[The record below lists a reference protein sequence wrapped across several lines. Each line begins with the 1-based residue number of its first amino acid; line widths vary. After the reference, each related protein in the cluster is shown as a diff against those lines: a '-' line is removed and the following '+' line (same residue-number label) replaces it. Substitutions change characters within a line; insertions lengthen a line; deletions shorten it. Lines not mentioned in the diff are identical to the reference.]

1 MKQTFFFLNS
11 AKRKAN
17 ECSSRTY
24 IPFSDFTA
32 YISLMRESCNW
43 SFSQC
48 PTLPNQANSKTP
60 PLDHKLR
67 FWSMKEK
74 RIHIPILLTWFTV
87 LLADIWHN
95 AWMGR
100 FNEYLGIRMLYIR
113 KIFFSLLPHMKS
125 KMQNLRFK
133 YCENGSI
140 TAKTIQKCN
149 FKKNIFNSVSLMWKK
164 FLQVLALQVKIM
176 LVTFRWSGKS
186 KSKKRNKKSST
197 LQWLFF
203 SFLAL
208 KGRWKAI

>member
-1 MKQTFFFLNS
+1 
-11 AKRKAN
+11 
-17 ECSSRTY
+17 
-24 IPFSDFTA
+24 
-32 YISLMRESCNW
+32 MRESSNW

-60 PLDHKLR
+60 PLDHKFR
-67 FWSMKEK
+67 FLSMKKK

-100 FNEYLGIRMLYIR
+100 FNEYLGIRKIRYGRSFFLYYLIWKAKR
-113 KIFFSLLPHMKS
+113 KISDLNTVRMEVLQQKLS
-125 KMQNLRFK
+125 KNV
-133 YCENGSI
+133 I
-140 TAKTIQKCN
+140 
-149 FKKNIFNSVSLMWKK
+149 KKKKHISFNSVSLMWKK

-203 SFLAL
+203 FFLAL